1 MARRGVPL
9 LASLGVLV
17 VLAAGACSESD
28 PDEVSELVGGDEEET
43 TTTVDP
49 LADPGE
55 GTTVS
60 VHLLEVG
67 TCFDDPAISGAE
79 GNTGTTS
86 TTAAG
91 GSTTTEAGGATTTTA
106 DAGAEESD
114 DSGAE
119 DEGGGATVDADPGEG
134 GDGEVLEE
142 TTVVDCELP
151 HDAEVFAVVRQG
163 DADDAEF
170 PGEDALRDQADEE
183 CFSRFEDFV
192 GIAYEESVLDIATLW
207 PTEGAWEDGDRTIT
221 CVVFHVEND
230 DLEGTMEGA
239 AI

>member
-9 LASLGVLV
+9 LAPLAVLV

-28 PDEVSELVGGDEEET
+28 PDEVSQLVGGDEEET

-67 TCFDDPAISGAE
+67 TCFDDPAISGAD
-79 GNTGTTS
+79 GNTGTTTTADDDGTTT

-91 GSTTTEAGGATTTTA
+91 GGTTTTA
-106 DAGAEESD
+106 GDEAGGSD
-114 DSGAE
+114 DSGAN
-119 DEGGGATVDADPGEG
+119 VDAEPGEGG
-134 GDGEVLEE
+134 GDGEVLEQ

-163 DADDAEF
+163 DAEDAEF

-207 PTEGAWEDGDRTIT
+207 PTEGAWADGDRTIT
-221 CVVFHVEND
+221 CVVFHVEHD
-230 DLEGTMEGA
+230 DLEGTMAGA